1 MYNDYMYIYNIHVY
15 IYIYMYV
22 YRERKLTNIRHVNKR
37 SKKSIN
43 YKLEERQHDGHALPL
58 SSYNNE

>member
-1 MYNDYMYIYNIHVY
+1 
-15 IYIYMYV
+15 MYV